1 MKTRLVIIEGASRD
15 ERSAAAEY
23 VANCLQ
29 QNGIDVVRLES
40 EIDLS
45 ADWAERS
52 ERLADKWSNIVN
64 GADKTAVYIADGALL
79 GDGAAEL
86 PQDDNFSVK
95 YLRQTAQ
102 ITAPLCP
109 AVIYL
114 PTVDESDDVK
124 RRNTDLLGKAEWT
137 LTVAESSDNDA
148 MSKIAAQIVKRNGVS
163 AVKKEIWRAVKF
175 TLFSISAGV
184 IQLVSSLLLKLLILD
199 YVIDPNTKI
208 TFITQQY
215 ANTFIADT
223 VGLALS
229 VLWNFTFNRKFTF
242 KAASNVPLA
251 MLLAFLFYVPFYPF
265 QTWYVPMVE
274 HNLTNLGDWGYI
286 IGLGTCMIINFVLE
300 FLWQQFVVFRGK
312 VDTNERAHADG
323 KRK

>member
-23 VANCLQ
+23 IANRLQ
-29 QNGIDVVRLES
+29 QNGIGVVRLES
-40 EIDLS
+40 ETDLS

-52 ERLADKWSNIVN
+52 ERLADKWRNIVN
-64 GADKTAVYIADGALL
+64 GSDKTAVYIADGALL
-79 GDGAAEL
+79 GDGAEL
-86 PQDDNFSVK
+86 PQDDVLVK
-95 YLRQTAQ
+95 FLRQTAQ

-114 PTVDESDDVK
+114 PTAGESDDVK
-124 RRNTDLLGKAEWT
+124 RRKTDLLGKAEWD

-148 MSKIAAQIVKRNGVS
+148 MSKIAAQIVKRNGAS

-199 YVIDPNTKI
+199 YVIDPDAQI
-208 TFITQQY
+208 IFITQQP

-251 MLLAFLFYVPFYPF
+251 MLLAFLFYVPFFPF

-274 HNLTNLGDWGYI
+274 HNLTNLGKWGYI

>member
-23 VANCLQ
+23 VAKHLQ
-29 QNGIDVVRLES
+29 QNGIGVVSLES
-40 EIDLS
+40 ETDLS

-52 ERLADKWSNIVN
+52 ERLADKWRNIVN
-64 GADKTAVYIADGALL
+64 GADKPAVYIADGALL

-95 YLRQTAQ
+95 YLCQTAQ

-109 AVIYL
+109 TVIYL
-114 PTVDESDDVK
+114 PTADESDDVK
-124 RRNTDLLGKAEWT
+124 RRKTDLLGKAEWD